1 MNKEL
6 IKNVIFCF
14 WLAIV
19 AVLLS
24 LKLFVDENVFVDEK
38 EANVQNSEE
47 VE

>member
-1 MNKEL
+1 MNK
-6 IKNVIFCF
+6 KVVKSVIFYF

-24 LKLFVDENVFVDEK
+24 LKLFVDENVFIDEK
-38 EANVQNSEE
+38 DANVQNAVE